1 MRRIT
6 EVGVAAAGFPLL
18 LAARSSG
25 SSGSSTGGGGGGAAT
40 SSAAGGGG
48 TLVVWGDNSANTAK
62 AIEPLCQAW
71 AQANGVTCTVKKF
84 NGGGELQEA
93 LVKGSASGGEVPDVF
108 EGAYNGIGTLVKNG
122 LLTPIDL
129 SANKSKFL
137 PSAVAGVTNGGNT
150 YGVPWAVENVGLF
163 TNKDLAP
170 NCPSSLDEAVSN
182 AKTLIASGKA
192 TSGLGIAM
200 QIGDK
205 GDFYHWFPMYTA
217 DGGYAFKQN
226 ANGSFDIKDLG
237 IGKEGSV
244 AAGKRLK
251 TLVDEGILKPTVSYD
266 IAKESFAGGK
276 SPYMISGPWST
287 PDLKAKL
294 ADKLMLCPVPPWQGS
309 SNKAI
314 PFLGVRVFF
323 QAAKDKNAA
332 LASTFLNDDVMTTAF
347 QDGMYEIDP

>member
-1 MRRIT
+1 
-6 EVGVAAAGFPLL
+6 
-18 LAARSSG
+18 
-25 SSGSSTGGGGGGAAT
+25 
-40 SSAAGGGG
+40 
-48 TLVVWGDNSANTAK
+48 
-62 AIEPLCQAW
+62 
-71 AQANGVTCTVKKF
+71 
-84 NGGGELQEA
+84 
-93 LVKGSASGGEVPDVF
+93 
-108 EGAYNGIGTLVKNG
+108 
-122 LLTPIDL
+122 
-129 SANKSKFL
+129 
-137 PSAVAGVTNGGNT
+137 
-150 YGVPWAVENVGLF
+150 
-163 TNKDLAP
+163 
-170 NCPSSLDEAVSN
+170 
-182 AKTLIASGKA
+182 
-192 TSGLGIAM
+192 M

-332 LASTFLNDDVMTTAF
+332 LASTFLNDEVMTTAF